1 MSSPVAAAAAAAR
14 EASRRVR
21 GETVTYT
28 RGAYSVTLLAVRGS
42 TAWDRTAPFNGVRVG
57 DRSTDWLIKQAE
69 FRTKLSPLVDS
80 GAAEIQP
87 QRGDEISVDGV
98 TFRVMPYGP
107 DNQLWMY
114 HDRDRKYLR
123 VHTKERV

>member
-1 MSSPVAAAAAAAR
+1 MPSPIATAAAAAR

-28 RGAYSVTLLAVRGS
+28 RGAYSVSLLAVRGS

-57 DRSTDWLIKQAE
+57 DRSTDWLIKQAD
-69 FRTKLSPLVDS
+69 LVDS

-87 QRGDEISVDGV
+87 QRGDEISVGGV

>member
-1 MSSPVAAAAAAAR
+1 MASPIATAAAAAR
-14 EASRRVR
+14 EASRRAR
-21 GETVTYT
+21 GETVTFT
-28 RGAYSVTLLAVRGS
+28 RGAHSISLLAVRGS
-42 TAWDRTAPFNGVRVG
+42 TAWERTAPFNGVRVG
-57 DRSTDWLIKQAE
+57 DRSTDWLIKQAD
-69 FRTKLSPLVDS
+69 LVDS

-114 HDRDRKYLR
+114 HDRDRKYIR

>member
-1 MSSPVAAAAAAAR
+1 MPSPIATAAAAR

-28 RGAYSVTLLAVRGS
+28 RDAYSVTLLAVRGTRDWS
-42 TAWDRTAPFNGVRVG
+42 RVAPQQGVKVG
-57 DRSTDWLIKQAE
+57 DRSTDWLIKQAD
-69 FRTKLSPLVDS
+69 LVDS

-114 HDRDRKYLR
+114 HDRDRKFLR

>member
-1 MSSPVAAAAAAAR
+1 MSSPVATAAAAAR

-21 GETVTYT
+21 GEIVTYT
-28 RGAYSVTLLAVRGS
+28 RGAYSVSLLAVRGTRDWS
-42 TAWDRTAPFNGVRVG
+42 RVAPQQGVKVG
-57 DRSTDWLIKQAE
+57 DRSTDWLIKQAD
-69 FRTKLSPLVDS
+69 LVDS

-107 DNQLWMY
+107 DSQLWMY
-114 HDRDRKYLR
+114 HDRDRKFLR

>member
-1 MSSPVAAAAAAAR
+1 MS
-14 EASRRVR
+14 
-21 GETVTYT
+21 
-28 RGAYSVTLLAVRGS
+28 LLAVRGS
-42 TAWDRTAPFNGVRVG
+42 TAWDRTAPFNGVRIG
-57 DRSTDWLIKQAE
+57 DRSTDWLIKQAD
-69 FRTKLSPLVDS
+69 LVDS